1 MSDCR
6 WPSEGALIPE
16 KLERVSC
23 HLKELTMLKVRS
35 LVGAAAALIA
45 TPLMGLP
52 AWADVAACPTAPTPL
67 SVYTAAGFSCSV
79 GEVIF
84 SVMSLV
90 VTNGSIGSNP
100 TITPLIV
107 GNENSLELSYSA
119 PTRIGNPPVAVETD
133 FTWTYTVTAALGFI
147 LTDAASSLTGFSGPA
162 TLAENLFGNGN
173 PSPFPDQVGQILLSL
188 PTTVSGTTSITPP
201 QFSLLAVKD
210 QKTGADGEAS
220 ALING
225 FSVTPVPGPIVGAG
239 LPGLA
244 AACVGLIGLPRRR
257 RRQIA

>member
-1 MSDCR
+1 
-6 WPSEGALIPE
+6 
-16 KLERVSC
+16 
-23 HLKELTMLKVRS
+23 MLNVRS
-35 LVGAAAALIA
+35 LVGVAAALIV

-52 AWADVAACPTAPTPL
+52 AWADAACPTAAL
-67 SVYTAAGFSCSV
+67 SVYTAAGFSCQV

-84 SVMSLV
+84 SGISLV

-100 TITPLIV
+100 TITPLIA

-119 PTRIGNPPVAVETD
+119 PTPIGNPPVAVETD
-133 FTWTYTVTAALGFI
+133 FTWTYTVTAAPGFF

-162 TLAENLFGNGN
+162 TLVENLFGNGN
-173 PSPFPDQVGQILLSL
+173 PSPFPDVVGQILLSL
-188 PTTVSGTTSITPP
+188 PATVSGTTSITPP

-225 FSVTPVPGPIVGAG
+225 YSVTPVPGPIVGAG

-244 AACVGLIGLPRRR
+244 AACVGLIGLARRR